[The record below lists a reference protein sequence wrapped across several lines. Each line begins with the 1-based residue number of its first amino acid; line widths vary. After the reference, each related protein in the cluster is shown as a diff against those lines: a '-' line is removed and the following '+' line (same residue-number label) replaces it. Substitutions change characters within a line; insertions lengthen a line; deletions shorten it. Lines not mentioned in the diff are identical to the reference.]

1 MAVLQGNGPSSQ
13 VVFELIGDHL
23 TIGRKP
29 ENDITIDWDKAVS
42 RRHAELELVAESW
55 FVTDLDSANG
65 TFVNGAKVDRKR
77 ALRVGDELRI
87 GDTCLWLHG
96 MTSSEPLSDTAVSAK
111 PPELSRKQTEVLRE
125 LCRPQAHD
133 PRSPCATTKEIAGR
147 MFVGE
152 ATVKAHLE
160 RALPQVRHPR
170 DRAATSRPARE
181 EGVGHRCGAGHRLRR
196 RRPQRLATSARVRS
210 T

>member
-13 VVFELIGDHL
+13 VVFELIGEHL

-87 GDTCLWLHG
+87 GDTSLWLYG

-133 PRSPCATTKEIAGR
+133 PRSPCATTKGIAGR

-152 ATVKAHLE
+152 AAVKAHLSALYLKFDIPE
-160 RALPQVRHPR
+160 IGQQRRALLAKKAWDTGAVRATDFDDD
-170 DRAATSRPARE
+170 DRGE
-181 EGVGHRCGAGHRLRR
+181 
-196 RRPQRLATSARVRS
+196 
-210 T
+210 

>member
-13 VVFELIGDHL
+13 VVFELIGEHL

-87 GDTCLWLHG
+87 GDTSLWLYG

-125 LCRPQAHD
+125 LCRPQARD
-133 PRSPCATTKEIAGR
+133 PRSPCATVKDVAGR

-152 ATVKAHLE
+152 AAVKAHLSALYLKFE
-160 RALPQVRHPR
+160 IPEIGQQRRALLAKKAWDTGAVRPT
-170 DRAATSRPARE
+170 DFVDSDLNE
-181 EGVGHRCGAGHRLRR
+181 
-196 RRPQRLATSARVRS
+196 
-210 T
+210 

>member
-13 VVFELIGDHL
+13 VVFELIGEHL

-87 GDTCLWLHG
+87 GDTSLWLHG

-133 PRSPCATTKEIAGR
+133 PRSPCATTKDVAAR

-152 ATVKAHLE
+152 AAVKAHLSALYLKFDIPE
-160 RALPQVRHPR
+160 IGQQRRAVLAKKAWDTGAVRGTDFDDG
-170 DRAATSRPARE
+170 DRND
-181 EGVGHRCGAGHRLRR
+181 
-196 RRPQRLATSARVRS
+196 
-210 T
+210 

>member
-13 VVFELIGDHL
+13 VVFELIGEHL

-65 TFVNGAKVDRKR
+65 TFVNGTKVDRKR

-87 GDTCLWLHG
+87 GDTSLWLYG

-125 LCRPQAHD
+125 LCRPQARD
-133 PRSPCATTKEIAGR
+133 PRSPCATTKDVAAR

-152 ATVKAHLE
+152 AAVKAHLSALYLKFDIPE
-160 RALPQVRHPR
+160 VGQNRRAL
-170 DRAATSRPARE
+170 
-181 EGVGHRCGAGHRLRR
+181 
-196 RRPQRLATSARVRS
+196 LAKKAWDSGSVRS
-210 T
+210 TDFDDSDRDD

>member
-13 VVFELIGDHL
+13 VVFELIGEHL

-87 GDTCLWLHG
+87 GDTSLWLYG

-133 PRSPCATTKEIAGR
+133 PRSPCATTKDVAAR

-152 ATVKAHLE
+152 AAVKAHLSALYLKFDIPE
-160 RALPQVRHPR
+160 IGQQRRALLAKKAWDTGAVRGTDFDDD
-170 DRAATSRPARE
+170 DRSE
-181 EGVGHRCGAGHRLRR
+181 
-196 RRPQRLATSARVRS
+196 
-210 T
+210 

>member
-13 VVFELIGDHL
+13 VVFELIGEHL

-42 RRHAELELVAESW
+42 RRHAQLELVAESW

-87 GDTCLWLHG
+87 GDTSLWLYG

-111 PPELSRKQTEVLRE
+111 PPDLSRKQTEVLRE

-133 PRSPCATTKEIAGR
+133 PRSPCSTTKDVAAR

-152 ATVKAHLE
+152 AAVKAHLSALYLKFDIPE
-160 RALPQVRHPR
+160 IGQQRRALLAKKAWDTGAVRGTDFDDD
-170 DRAATSRPARE
+170 DRGE
-181 EGVGHRCGAGHRLRR
+181 
-196 RRPQRLATSARVRS
+196 
-210 T
+210 

>member
-1 MAVLQGNGPSSQ
+1 MPFLQGNGPSSQ
-13 VVFELIGDHL
+13 VVFELVGNHL

-65 TFVNGAKVDRKR
+65 TYINDSRVDNKR

-87 GDTCLWLHG
+87 GDTRLWLYG
-96 MTSSEPLSDTAVSAK
+96 MSSSEPFSDTAISEK

-125 LCRPQAHD
+125 LCRPQARD
-133 PRSPCATTKEIAGR
+133 PRSPCATTKDVAAR

-152 ATVKAHLE
+152 AAVKAHLSALYLKFE
-160 RALPQVRHPR
+160 IPEAGQNRRALLAKRAWDSGAVRTTDFDDS
-170 DRAATSRPARE
+170 DRE
-181 EGVGHRCGAGHRLRR
+181 
-196 RRPQRLATSARVRS
+196 
-210 T
+210 

>member
-125 LCRPQAHD
+125 LCRPQARD
-133 PRSPCATTKEIAGR
+133 PRSPCATTKGIAGR

-152 ATVKAHLE
+152 AAVKAHLSALYLKFDIPE
-160 RALPQVRHPR
+160 IGQQRRAVLAKKAWDTGAVRGTDFDDD
-170 DRAATSRPARE
+170 DRSD
-181 EGVGHRCGAGHRLRR
+181 
-196 RRPQRLATSARVRS
+196 
-210 T
+210 

>member
-125 LCRPQAHD
+125 LCRPQARD
-133 PRSPCATTKEIAGR
+133 PRSPCATTKGIAGR

-152 ATVKAHLE
+152 AAVKAHLSALYLKFDIPE
-160 RALPQVRHPR
+160 IGQQRRAMLAKKAWDTGAVRGTDFDDD
-170 DRAATSRPARE
+170 DRSD
-181 EGVGHRCGAGHRLRR
+181 
-196 RRPQRLATSARVRS
+196 
-210 T
+210 

>member
-13 VVFELIGDHL
+13 VVFELIGEHL

-87 GDTCLWLHG
+87 GDTSLWLYG

-125 LCRPQAHD
+125 LCRPQARD
-133 PRSPCATTKEIAGR
+133 PRSPCATTKDVAAR

-152 ATVKAHLE
+152 AAVKAHLSALYLKFE
-160 RALPQVRHPR
+160 IPEVGQNRRAL
-170 DRAATSRPARE
+170 
-181 EGVGHRCGAGHRLRR
+181 
-196 RRPQRLATSARVRS
+196 LAKKAWDSGSVRS
-210 T
+210 TDFDDSDRDD